1 MRYPRYMQYLGN
13 KIQGNYDMCT
23 SNERSKLRYRG
34 IDAMYIG
41 VKLLYNHDQT
51 PQWTFTERSPTS
63 GLNDGGERSVSKVQQ
78 NDLAFRMNN
87 TSLKVLREVFLGLLI
102 MKSNVKRG
110 KSRRKRPRTRKK
122 VLSQS
127 RFVLFGCHS
136 AIYPRERERER
147 TRNTSQTEP
156 QNGKKEVRMHEI
168 CINV

>member
-13 KIQGNYDMCT
+13 KIQGNYNMCT

-87 TSLKVLREVFLGLLI
+87 TSLKVLREVLSGLLI

-136 AIYPRERERER
+136 AIYPRERERGQETHHKRNHRMER
-147 TRNTSQTEP
+147 KRYVCM
-156 QNGKKEVRMHEI
+156 KYA
-168 CINV
+168 